1 MTLLVAQW
9 EAMDGFAVAHNM
21 PDLRDLDLGR
31 LANFVYWRITDGA
44 EEKALDKFRARLW
57 QPPRGVIPD
66 KRSPWS
72 AENEASSFA
81 AARASLGLVDTLASP
96 KETGRNR
103 GSTFSR

>member
-21 PDLRDLDLGR
+21 PDLRTLDLGR
-31 LANFVYWRITDGA
+31 LANYVYWRTTDGA
-44 EEKALDKFRARLW
+44 DEKALDKFRARLW

-72 AENEASSFA
+72 AENEVSSFA
-81 AARASLGLVDTLASP
+81 AARASLGLVDTSAPS
-96 KETGRNR
+96 KTSGRKL
-103 GSTFSR
+103 GSTTSR